1 MSISICVRDSH
12 KAMTALAVI
21 LPSIFLFVEILL
33 EFHRYVMLPSTALTG
48 NCRKSL
54 ESHYHLRLLNC
65 SLFIFNNG
73 EA

>member
-1 MSISICVRDSH
+1 MSDSH
-12 KAMTALAVI
+12 KVVTALVVI

-33 EFHRYVMLPSTALTG
+33 EFHRYVMFPSTAVTG
-48 NCRKSL
+48 ENCRKSL

>member
-1 MSISICVRDSH
+1 VSDSH
-12 KAMTALAVI
+12 KVVTALVVI

-33 EFHRYVMLPSTALTG
+33 EFHRYVMFPSTAVTG
-48 NCRKSL
+48 ENCRKSL